1 MTEADHGI
9 RWRET
14 AGAWADEPISR
25 FALRD
30 VSDFVIKEDRRED
43 VEVDPRRIVGT
54 DHGRYNQGMTWR
66 AFLRDGKKMTGKL
79 EALRNHPEFYDDPT
93 RLHYGRI
100 PDGWTLYEIDGD
112 YFIAEGNHR
121 SVIVKFRAM
130 EDGVLRQRIPLVI
143 ALTLD
148 HMTRSAMPG
157 LEAML
162 RDGQE
167 AIPARMQT
175 TEDGVYPR
183 RFDTG
188 VRLLGLGEDPREIF
202 RPARARDIIE
212 QKNRWRYRIEGA
224 TARISRWGASE

>member
-1 MTEADHGI
+1 MISNDPGT
-9 RWRET
+9 RWWDT
-14 AGAWADEPISR
+14 AGAWADEPIPS

-30 VSDFVIKEDRRED
+30 VSDFVMVEDRRED

-66 AFLRDGKKMTGKL
+66 EFLRDGQSIAPKL
-79 EALRNHPEFYDDPT
+79 EALRDHPQYYDDPI

-112 YFIAEGNHR
+112 YFIHEGNHR

-130 EDGVLRQRIPLVI
+130 EDGIHRQRIPLVI
-143 ALTLD
+143 SLNLD
-148 HMTRSAMPG
+148 HVTRSAMPG

-162 RDGQE
+162 RGAQE
-167 AIPARMQT
+167 VIPHRVQI

-183 RFDTG
+183 RFRTG

-202 RPARARDIIE
+202 RPAKAREIIE
-212 QKNRWRYRIEGA
+212 RKNRWRYALERLRGYLP
-224 TARISRWGASE
+224 SR